1 MASVNI
7 GQETIKRPLD
17 ECPCDWCE
25 TALLVGDTVFID
37 LEHGTAYC
45 SVACAEHDAFD
56 SGYGPVCPGV
66 SRW

>member
-1 MASVNI
+1 MVRVNLRR
-7 GQETIKRPLD
+7 EPIKRPLD

-37 LEHGTAYC
+37 LEHGTSYC
-45 SVACAEHDAFD
+45 SRACAEHDAFD